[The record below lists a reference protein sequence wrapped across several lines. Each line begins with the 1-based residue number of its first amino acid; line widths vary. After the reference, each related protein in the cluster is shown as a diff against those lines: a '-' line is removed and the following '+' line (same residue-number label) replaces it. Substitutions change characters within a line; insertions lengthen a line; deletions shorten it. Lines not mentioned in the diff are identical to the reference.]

1 MKCDYCSRQATRNY
15 NKKNLCEWHYLLEN
29 PDRNKSL
36 VDWSR
41 IRRMRA
47 KTFFVTAK
55 EMIEK

>member
-15 NKKNLCEWHYLLEN
+15 NQKNLCEWHYLLEN
-29 PDRNKSL
+29 PNRNKHL
-36 VDWSR
+36 VAWEK